1 MDRRWGRARRRGSRP
16 SVVPVGFAAVVLGVG
31 LVGPVG
37 PVGIYPVRAEL
48 PSTCGEDG
56 EDCEQRITLGGSSG
70 SSVAV
75 LANAPLSGSESVTHA
90 VVVLHGTGR
99 NPVSAFAAMTAA
111 VEKAGVAGRTLV
123 VAPQFKSD
131 EDDPADGEAVWD
143 DDGWK
148 QGDAALKP
156 KGGPS
161 SFAVMDEIVTMLA
174 DRRRFAGLRRITV
187 AGHSAGGQF
196 AQRYA
201 VFGQA
206 PDTLDGVR
214 VDYLAANP
222 SSFVYL
228 DAARPAEDGEGFAE
242 PKASDCADY
251 DRYKYG
257 LAERTGY
264 AARLTA
270 EQAVA
275 TYTARRV
282 TIVNGAED
290 TVDNGNLDTDCEANL
305 QGPNRLARGEAF
317 HERMRALHP
326 DAPHRRIVV
335 PGVDHDK
342 EALYG
347 SAPVVEALFGGS
359 APAADDRRATE
370 QDPGEPHGG

>member
-1 MDRRWGRARRRGSRP
+1 VDRRWGRARRRGSRL
-16 SVVPVGFAAVVLGVG
+16 SVLPIGLAVAVLGVG
-31 LVGPVG
+31 LIGPVGPVG
-37 PVGIYPVRAEL
+37 PVGIHPVRAEL
-48 PSTCGEDG
+48 PSSCGEDG
-56 EDCEQRITLGGSSG
+56 EGCEQRIAMSG
-70 SSVAV
+70 SSVAA
-75 LANAPLSGSESVTHA
+75 LANFPLSGSKSVTHA
-90 VVVLHGTGR
+90 VVVLHGTKR

-123 VAPQFKSD
+123 LAPQFKSD
-131 EDDPADGEAVWD
+131 EDDPSDGEAVWD

-161 SFAVMDEIVTMLA
+161 SFAVMDEIVTMLG
-174 DRRRFAGLRRITV
+174 DRKRFAGLRRITV

-196 AQRYA
+196 VQRYA

-206 PDTLDGVR
+206 PDQVDGVT
-214 VDYLAANP
+214 VDFLVANP

-228 DAARPAEDGEGFAE
+228 DAARPVADGEGFAE
-242 PKASDCADY
+242 PEASDCAGY
-251 DRYKYG
+251 DGYKYG
-257 LAERTGY
+257 LADRTGY
-264 AARLTA
+264 PARLTPG
-270 EQAVA
+270 QAVA

-305 QGPNRLARGEAF
+305 QGPNRLARGEFF
-317 HERMRALHP
+317 HERMRALYP
-326 DAPHRRIVV
+326 DAPHQRIVV

-347 SAPVVEALFGGS
+347 SAKVVKALFGG
-359 APAADDRRATE
+359 ATP
-370 QDPGEPHGG
+370 DGG